1 VGGRAPQTQKFNP
14 GLNPN
19 SEVETAAGSG
29 TGSLPVVSRAGPGK
43 NLPGGRSLNSTG
55 KMPVPLPWPKPASE
69 FGFNTRRVAGSCH
82 VNFRLSVA
90 GCSVKNG
97 TRPMNLF
104 RLIQCGLNR
113 LANRMANMKISRQFL
128 LIGTG
133 LFASLMALPGT

>member
-1 VGGRAPQTQKFNP
+1 MTFGKPDAGKPPVRFDEGRSETVIGLVP
-14 GLNPN
+14 LNP
-19 SEVETAAGSG
+19 SAPPT
-29 TGSLPVVSRAGPGK
+29 L
-43 NLPGGRSLNSTG
+43 L
-55 KMPVPLPWPKPASE
+55 
-69 FGFNTRRVAGSCH
+69 NTRRVAGSCY

-113 LANRMANMKISRQFL
+113 LANRMANIKIIRQVL